1 MTDPATYGFLP
12 WVRRGIAAL
21 AKTQPNHSYVSLQV
35 GLTVNTTATTPVT
48 VRLHGPGQVTG
59 IDPRAITRMEPTPG
73 TMSFEPNY
81 FPCVEFAT
89 PDFPWTFSP
98 AVPSGAALRPWL
110 CLVAVKVQTGVTLAS
125 RGNSL
130 PLLQFSA
137 PAAPISELP
146 DLNEITSWA
155 HAQVNGASAS
165 GLTADGSLSRIIC
178 PRQLEPHTSYL
189 ACLVPTYNA
198 GVQAGISPDLPGND
212 SDLTPAWSAST
223 TAPFSL
229 PVYAHWTFS
238 TGDAGDFA
246 SLARRLR
253 SPSAPL
259 DVGLAPMEE
268 SAPGFGM
275 PAFPWLALSLEG
287 ALMAPQNGPTAWP
300 VGVQAQFAAALAPIL
315 TPPPATDPIITPPM
329 YGSGQAGNA
338 QPTWMH
344 DLNFDPR
351 MRAAAGFGVR
361 AVRADSDS
369 LVASAWDQF
378 QQLRQA
384 NQRLRQFQ
392 LARVVAQTT
401 LTRHINAVEGTG
413 SFLQLTQPMHT
424 RLRVTLGTTA
434 TVNALVTASRISA
447 GAVVPA
453 FRQMARRR
461 GPLGRRL
468 FAVSAPP
475 SQFVERLNQ
484 VGGTP
489 RALAIVAPLIAP
501 AGTVLLDAVSP
512 NTTTTMLTATAVA
525 AAPGWTATAV
535 TTTTTT
541 TTTTGATR
549 GGTSLA
555 SSAAVATGTS
565 TAAAP
570 ALKAGT
576 GVTAGTTTGGT
587 VATGTTPTAPP
598 PVRVATNLQD
608 DPVAPA
614 WLRTGAKTFPRA
626 PSFPA
631 VLSQYVQME
640 ARFRAAATQVVN
652 YINQKTALISD
663 EPELPQLTATLATAQ
678 TLMVSALNP
687 AKTLAVRAGA
697 QLALPT
703 TGDPLRPQ
711 IGAPVFTRSMSLSLT
726 AQQMLP
732 GANTVPDE
740 TAALLVTNPRF
751 VEAYMVG
758 LNDEMQRE
766 LAWRQ
771 YPVASNATFF
781 ANFWGSNADIPAIA
795 SWAPT
800 ASLGANADT
809 HSAQAVLLV
818 RGELLRRFPN
828 AVVTAVPA
836 VMPAVLLVGA
846 IIGSGTPQ
854 QRHLG
859 TPEITPSFRGAIA
872 PDMTF
877 FGFPFT
883 EATATAGLGYY
894 FVIAEHPSE
903 PRFGLA
909 ATAVAAPL
917 KDWNDLAWSQ
927 VTVVN
932 NHVSVAKPPT
942 ATGPGATWGADAAHQ
957 AYITYR
963 QPMRVAFLATALL
976 G

>member
-1 MTDPATYGFLP
+1 MTDPAVYGFLP
-12 WVRRGIAAL
+12 WVRSGLASL
-21 AKTQPNHSYVSLQV
+21 AKTLPTHNFVSLQV
-35 GLTVNTTATTPVT
+35 GLAVNTTATAPVT
-48 VRLHGPGQVTG
+48 VRLHGPGQVSG

-73 TMSFEPNY
+73 TVSFEPNY
-81 FPCVEFAT
+81 FPLVEFAT

-98 AVPSGAALRPWL
+98 AVPSGAALKPWL
-110 CLVAVKVQTGVTLAS
+110 CLVAVKVQPGVTLVL
-125 RGNSL
+125 RGSSL
-130 PLLQFSA
+130 PLLEFSA
-137 PAAPISELP
+137 PATPVSELP
-146 DLNEITSWA
+146 DLDEITSWA
-155 HAQVNGASAS
+155 HAQVNSAAAS
-165 GLTADGSLSRIIC
+165 GLTAAGSLSRIIC
-178 PRQLEPHTSYL
+178 PRQLEPNTSYI

-198 GVQAGISPDLPGND
+198 GVQAGISPDLPGDD
-212 SDLTPAWSAST
+212 SDVTLAWSAST

-229 PVYAHWTFS
+229 PVYAHWTFD
-238 TGDAGDFA
+238 TGEDGDFA

-253 SPSAPL
+253 APSAPL

-275 PAFPWLALSLEG
+275 PAFPGLALSLEG
-287 ALMAPQNGPTAWP
+287 ALMAPQNNPTAWP
-300 VGVQAQFAAALAPIL
+300 TGVQAQFAAALGPIL
-315 TPPPATDPIITPPM
+315 APPSGPDPVITPPM
-329 YGSGQAGNA
+329 YGIWPPGNA
-338 QPTWMH
+338 HATWLH

-361 AVRADSDS
+361 AVRADSDN
-369 LVASAWDQF
+369 LIASAWDQF

-401 LTRHINAVEGTG
+401 LTRHVNALEGAG

-424 RLRVTLGTTA
+424 RLRITLGTTA

-453 FRQMARRR
+453 FRRMTRRR
-461 GPLGRRL
+461 GPLGRQL

-484 VGGTP
+484 VAGTP

-501 AGTVLLDAVSP
+501 PGTVLLDAVSP
-512 NTTTTMLTATAVA
+512 STTASLLTATAVA

-535 TTTTTT
+535 TT
-541 TTTTGATR
+541 
-549 GGTSLA
+549 GTHI
-555 SSAAVATGTS
+555 
-565 TAAAP
+565 
-570 ALKAGT
+570 
-576 GVTAGTTTGGT
+576 TAGTIAAGPML
-587 VATGTTPTAPP
+587 TTPAPP
-598 PVRVATNLQD
+598 LRVATNLQD
-608 DPVAPA
+608 DPAAPA
-614 WLRTGAKTFPRA
+614 WLRTGIKTFPLA
-626 PSFPA
+626 PIFPT
-631 VLSQYVQME
+631 VLSDYVQME

-663 EPELPQLTATLATAQ
+663 EPELPQLTSTLATAQ
-678 TLMVSALNP
+678 TLMVSAVDP
-687 AKTLAVRAGA
+687 TKTLAVRAGA
-697 QLALPT
+697 QLLLPS

-711 IGAPVFTRSMSLSLT
+711 IGAPVFTQPMSLALT
-726 AQQMLP
+726 PQQMLP
-732 GANTVPDE
+732 GADAVPDE

-751 VEAYMVG
+751 IEAYMVG

-771 YPVASNATFF
+771 YPVVSNATFF
-781 ANFWGSNADIPAIA
+781 ANFWGSTADIPPIA
-795 SWAPT
+795 SWAAT
-800 ASLGANADT
+800 ASLGTNADT
-809 HSAQAVLLV
+809 HNAQTVLLV

-828 AVVTAVPA
+828 TVITAVPA
-836 VMPAVLLVGA
+836 T
-846 IIGSGTPQ
+846 GTTT
-854 QRHLG
+854 QRQLG
-859 TPEITPSFRGAIA
+859 TTEITPSFRGKLD

-894 FVIAEHPSE
+894 FILAEHPSE

-909 ATAVAAPL
+909 ATAAGSGATL
-917 KDWNDLAWSQ
+917 TDWNDLAWSQ

-942 ATGPGATWGADAAHQ
+942 AKGLGATWGADAANQ

-963 QPMRVAFLATALL
+963 QPMRIAFLATALL

>member
-1 MTDPATYGFLP
+1 MTDPAVYSFLP
-12 WVRRGIAAL
+12 WVRSGLASL
-21 AKTQPNHSYVSLQV
+21 AKTQPAQNFISVKV

-73 TMSFEPNY
+73 TASFEPNY

-98 AVPSGAALRPWL
+98 AIPSGAALRPWL
-110 CLVAVKVQTGVTLAS
+110 CLVAVKQQPGVTLAP

-130 PLLQFSA
+130 PLLQFSP
-137 PAAPISELP
+137 PATPVSELP
-146 DLNEITSWA
+146 DLDEITSWA
-155 HAQVNGASAS
+155 HAQVNGADAS
-165 GLTADGSLSRIIC
+165 GLTAAGSLSRMIC
-178 PRQLEPHTSYL
+178 PRQLEPNTSYL

-198 GVQAGISPDLPGND
+198 GVRAGISPDLPGD
-212 SDLTPAWSAST
+212 DGDVAPAWSAST

-229 PVYAHWTFS
+229 PVYAHWTFN

-246 SLARRLR
+246 SLARRLGA
-253 SPSAPL
+253 PSTPL

-275 PAFPWLALSLEG
+275 PAFPGLALSLEG
-287 ALMAPQNGPTAWP
+287 ALMAPQNSSTAWP
-300 VGVQAQFAAALAPIL
+300 AGVQARFAAALGPIL
-315 TPPPATDPIITPPM
+315 TPPATTDPIITPPT
-329 YGSGQAGNA
+329 YGAGPAGSA
-338 QPTWMH
+338 QPTWLQ

-361 AVRADSDS
+361 AVRADSDN

-401 LTRHINAVEGTG
+401 LTRHVNALEGAG
-413 SFLQLTQPMHT
+413 SFLQLTRPMHA

-434 TVNALVTASRISA
+434 TVHALVTASRISA

-453 FRQMARRR
+453 FRRMARRR

-468 FAVSAPP
+468 FAVSSPP

-484 VGGTP
+484 VAGTP
-489 RALAIVAPLIAP
+489 RALAIVSPLIAP

-512 NTTTTMLTATAVA
+512 STTTTLLTATAVA

-535 TTTTTT
+535 TT
-541 TTTTGATR
+541 
-549 GGTSLA
+549 GTST
-555 SSAAVATGTS
+555 SGTRATGTS
-565 TAAAP
+565 TGVASRAATAPVTHIAAPVAAAP
-570 ALKAGT
+570 SVA
-576 GVTAGTTTGGT
+576 AGTTT
-587 VATGTTPTAPP
+587 TAPAP
-598 PVRVATNLQD
+598 PLRVATNLQD
-608 DPVAPA
+608 DPAAPV
-614 WLRTGAKTFPRA
+614 WLRAGTKTFPSA
-626 PSFPA
+626 PVFPTN
-631 VLSQYVQME
+631 LSDYLQME
-640 ARFRAAATQVVN
+640 ARFRAAATQVVD
-652 YINQKTALISD
+652 YISQKTALISD

-678 TLMVSALNP
+678 TLMVAALDP
-687 AKTLAVRAGA
+687 AKTLTVRAGA
-697 QLALPT
+697 QLLLPSA
-703 TGDPLRPQ
+703 GDPLRPQ
-711 IGAPVFTRSMSLSLT
+711 IGAPVFTRPMSLALT

-732 GANTVPDE
+732 GADTVPDE

-751 VEAYMVG
+751 IEAYMVG

-771 YPVASNATFF
+771 YPVVSNATFF
-781 ANFWGSNADIPAIA
+781 ANFWGSTPDIPAIA
-795 SWAPT
+795 SWAAT
-800 ASLGANADT
+800 ASLGSNADT

-828 AVVTAVPA
+828 TVITAVPA
-836 VMPAVLLVGA
+836 TMPAVPLAGT
-846 IIGSGTPQ
+846 IIGAGNTPQ
-854 QRHLG
+854 RQLG
-859 TPEITPSFRGAIA
+859 TTEITPSFRGTIA

-894 FVIAEHPSE
+894 FVLAEHPSE

-909 ATAVAAPL
+909 ATAVATPL

-932 NHVSVAKPPT
+932 NHVSVAKQPT
-942 ATGPGATWGADAAHQ
+942 AMGPGATWGADAANQ

-963 QPMRVAFLATALL
+963 QPMRIAFSATALL